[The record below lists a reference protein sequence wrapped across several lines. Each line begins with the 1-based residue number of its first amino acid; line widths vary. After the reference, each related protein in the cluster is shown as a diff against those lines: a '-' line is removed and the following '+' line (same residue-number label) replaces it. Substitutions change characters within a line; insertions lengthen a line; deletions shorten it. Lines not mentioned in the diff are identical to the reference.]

1 MKNLININ
9 IVILTLYVCS
19 NDKKM
24 AAVNKD
30 SENISK
36 PVERGAF
43 DLPPSEVHIQKASE
57 KCANGSQVESNSI
70 QSATCRITPP
80 NIHISHMYVYN
91 FTPDQ
96 KGRKSSTFDTPVK
109 SSKYQSP
116 AASSGPIC
124 RICHEGDGKEDLVS
138 PCRCTGTVGLVH
150 KSCMERW
157 LSTRANS
164 NDKCEICNYTFVTA
178 RYPKSLLEW
187 IRSDENS
194 GSQRRG
200 LMGDLTCFLLLTPLA
215 VVSSFLCVEGAKR
228 QVVWGNSLEAGCLM
242 ALATFLITVYF
253 VWNMLTVRYHMKIF
267 LRWRLKN
274 QNVKLLRVQRISTA
288 TESGSNS
295 YRVETMAPE
304 VLARNGSPSVSI
316 TISDSERNG

>member
-1 MKNLININ
+1 
-9 IVILTLYVCS
+9 
-19 NDKKM
+19 M
-24 AAVNKD
+24 ADLNKD
-30 SENISK
+30 SENDSK
-36 PVERGAF
+36 PEGCKTL
-43 DLPPSEVHIQKASE
+43 DHPPSEFHNQKTSE

-70 QSATCRITPP
+70 QSAACLITPP

-91 FTPDQ
+91 FTPDP
-96 KGRKSSTFDTPVK
+96 KGRNSSTFDTPVK

-157 LSTRANS
+157 LSTRTNT
-164 NDKCEICNYTFVTA
+164 NDRCEICNYTFVTA

-200 LMGDLTCFLLLTPLA
+200 LMGDVTCFMLLTPLA
-215 VVSSFLCVEGAKR
+215 IVSSFLCVEGAKR
-228 QVVWGNSLEAGCLM
+228 QVLWGNSLEAGCLM

-253 VWNMLTVRYHMKIF
+253 VWNILTIRFHLKIF

-288 TESGSNS
+288 TESSTN
-295 YRVETMAPE
+295 YRVETMSPE
-304 VLARNGSPSVSI
+304 ILASNGSPTVSI
-316 TISDSERNG
+316 TISDPERNE